1 MYQFTDDNGY
11 TVTYSYDQHPFSAS
25 PAHVFI
31 LTRYNG
37 QWVLTQHKKRG
48 IEFPGGKVEKGE
60 STLEAASREVMEEL
74 GGNVGE
80 LIYIGQYKVDV
91 EPEIIKSV
99 YYTELE
105 SLTPKSDYHETAG
118 PVMITGDLLKER
130 FNDEFSFIMKDET
143 VRLSIEF
150 IQHELDGGRSIG

>member
-1 MYQFTDDNGY
+1 MYQFTDKNGY
-11 TVTYSYDQHPFSAS
+11 TVTYSYDDHPFSSS

-37 QWVLTQHKKRG
+37 QWVLTQHLKRG

-60 STLEAASREVMEEL
+60 STVEAAGREVMEEL
-74 GGNVGE
+74 GGKVGE

-99 YYTELE
+99 YYTELS
-105 SLTPKSDYHETAG
+105 SLTPKPHYHETDG
-118 PVMITGDLLKER
+118 PVMVTGDILKER
-130 FNDEFSFIMKDET
+130 FKDEFSFIMKDET
-143 VRLSIEF
+143 VRLSIEY
-150 IQHELDGGRSIG
+150 IQHELDGGKSIG